1 MDLSS
6 PGIRPPLPADDVWV
20 GPTELDLDEGN
31 SSPPRKSE
39 MKLCYN
45 SFKVQIRIIEPKIVA
60 FPSITFF

>member
-39 MKLCYN
+39 MKLHMLCLAHCILVF
-45 SFKVQIRIIEPKIVA
+45 SFFRILVTLVA
-60 FPSITFF
+60 